1 MFWLK
6 ITDKPKYSSV
16 VTKKTPFLCEKECL
30 LNESMFPR
38 FYTDV
43 CNRFAFDAV
52 TSGYVLR
59 LHGTDRDRHLNRVG
73 LETLSNAFK
82 SGTFLKRYGFIGRV
96 IVWKRRNRINFKT
109 ATHSGTK
116 LTASGRE
123 NQSKYAENL

>member
-6 ITDKPKYSSV
+6 ITEKQKYSSV
-16 VTKKTPFLCEKECL
+16 VTKKTFLCEKECL

-38 FYTDV
+38 LYTDV

-59 LHGTDRDRHLNRVG
+59 LHGTDRDRHLNRVV

-82 SGTFLKRYGFIGRV
+82 SGTFLKPFCFFGRV
-96 IVWKRRNRINFKT
+96 YMCIW
-109 ATHSGTK
+109 SK
-116 LTASGRE
+116 LTYSGR
-123 NQSKYAENL
+123 N